1 MSGWNRVFVPSFGEM
16 YYHEKKSNKKK
27 KNKTKTKFDKDADIS
42 LLEKQI
48 EILKVKIQKHDWNL
62 SLKTQLIDKEKIL
75 LEVKG
80 SIKNKKIVTNEYQ
93 RVQLDSLLYCMVLL
107 YID

>member
-27 KNKTKTKFDKDADIS
+27 KNKTKTKFDKGTDIT

-80 SIKNKKIVTNEYQ
+80 SIKNKK
-93 RVQLDSLLYCMVLL
+93 
-107 YID
+107 

>member
-80 SIKNKKIVTNEYQ
+80 YIKNKKIVTNEYQ